1 MGEGGAA
8 TAVAEAQY
16 SLVKTSVWWDIEN
29 CQVPKGCD
37 PHAIAQ
43 NISSALVRMNYCG
56 PVSISA
62 YGDTTGIT
70 ASVQHALSST
80 GISLN
85 HVPAGVKDASD
96 KKILVD
102 MLFWAVDN
110 PAPANYLLISGDRDF
125 SNALHQLRLRRYNIL
140 LAQPKKASA
149 PLVAAAKSVWL
160 WTSLLAGGPPL
171 TKGESLQLANND
183 IQSSSDSIQSTVHNA
198 FQIPQYLESYSEVHT
213 GNQKF
218 PGTGRQLDSRHHGK
232 TNGKNSSKP
241 NRPKVMNPAPVG
253 LQENYGY
260 INSSRPGNY
269 AHSVPPSGSTT
280 NFTHNVP
287 PSESTPN
294 FSHNVP
300 PSGSTPNFTCDNPD
314 QMRGNNGT
322 PPGNHQNP
330 HSQASRS
337 NSFPLQPP
345 FAPSSSFSPNSQTFA
360 TSVVP
365 TRTGGPSFSA
375 APLTKVPD
383 VGNIY
388 PSIAHDPHPVKYLN
402 GDLKQSSY
410 SISSNPIKSIDEPHG
425 HMIQKAQHLYNGHS
439 HGPKHQPTS
448 ATVGNNNL
456 PSNGMWGSPGFPK
469 PSEYVQ
475 GLIGVV
481 LLALNTLKN
490 EKIMPTE
497 SNITDCIRCGDPK
510 HRSTDV
516 KKALESAVEQQM
528 VVEQKVGAL
537 RLFVGKNDKV
547 WKCVNPIGGNP
558 KKHSKETWNEIKK
571 FLSTSSGRL
580 AIMSTQCKYEAGI
593 VIKNMCLKNH
603 ALGDVLQILNIAIT
617 VKKWIVHQQL
627 SWQPLKVTLTEVNSD
642 SEVVA
647 CQ

>member
-85 HVPAGVKDASD
+85 HVP
-96 KKILVD
+96 
-102 MLFWAVDN
+102 
-110 PAPANYLLISGDRDF
+110 
-125 SNALHQLRLRRYNIL
+125 
-140 LAQPKKASA
+140 
-149 PLVAAAKSVWL
+149 
-160 WTSLLAGGPPL
+160 
-171 TKGESLQLANND
+171 
-183 IQSSSDSIQSTVHNA
+183 
-198 FQIPQYLESYSEVHT
+198 
-213 GNQKF
+213 
-218 PGTGRQLDSRHHGK
+218 
-232 TNGKNSSKP
+232 P
-241 NRPKVMNPAPVG
+241 N
-253 LQENYGY
+253 
-260 INSSRPGNY
+260 
-269 AHSVPPSGSTT
+269 
-280 NFTHNVP
+280 
-287 PSESTPN
+287 
-294 FSHNVP
+294 
-300 PSGSTPNFTCDNPD
+300 
-314 QMRGNNGT
+314 
-322 PPGNHQNP
+322 
-330 HSQASRS
+330 
-337 NSFPLQPP
+337 
-345 FAPSSSFSPNSQTFA
+345 
-360 TSVVP
+360 
-365 TRTGGPSFSA
+365 
-375 APLTKVPD
+375 
-383 VGNIY
+383 
-388 PSIAHDPHPVKYLN
+388 
-402 GDLKQSSY
+402 
-410 SISSNPIKSIDEPHG
+410 
-425 HMIQKAQHLYNGHS
+425 AQHLYSGHS

-456 PSNGMWGSPGFPK
+456 PGNGMWGSPGFPK

-481 LLALNTLKN
+481 LLALNTLKT

-528 VVEQKVGAL
+528 VVKQKVGAL

-547 WKCVNPIGGNP
+547 WKCVNTIGGNP

-642 SEVVA
+642 SEVVG